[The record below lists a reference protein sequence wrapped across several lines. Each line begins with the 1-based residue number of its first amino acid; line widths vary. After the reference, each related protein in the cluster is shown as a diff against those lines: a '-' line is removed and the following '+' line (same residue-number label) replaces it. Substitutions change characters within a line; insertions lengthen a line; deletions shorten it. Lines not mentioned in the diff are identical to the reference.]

1 LTHDLTQLLQI
12 GLAAGAGRILNLSV
26 MPFRHVPPGQFD
38 FDTLKLMQQA
48 YDAVCEKL
56 KLDASDPRRVEFATA
71 IIAAA
76 ADGERNRLAARAEQA
91 LARNAPR

>member
-1 LTHDLTQLLQI
+1 
-12 GLAAGAGRILNLSV
+12 

-48 YDAVCEKL
+48 YDAVCDKL
-56 KLDASDPRRVEFATA
+56 KIDPTDPRRVELATA

-76 ADGERNRLAARAEQA
+76 ADGERDRLTARAEET